1 MSPFPGE
8 VAKIG
13 SGSSSALRSLANTR
27 IVRCRLSVA
36 PPTPRSRRRLLS
48 VLEEQVGPGTDAL
61 GADEGQVNEEYGTH
75 SRFFLGYS

>member
-1 MSPFPGE
+1 MSPFSNK

-27 IVRCRLSVA
+27 IIRYLSVA

-61 GADEGQVNEEYGTH
+61 GADKGQVNEEYGTH